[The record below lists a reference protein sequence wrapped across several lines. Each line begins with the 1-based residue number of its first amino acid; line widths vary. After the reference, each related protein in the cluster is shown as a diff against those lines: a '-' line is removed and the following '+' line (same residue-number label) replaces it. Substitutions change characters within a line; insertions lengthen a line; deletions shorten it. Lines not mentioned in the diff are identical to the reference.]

1 MPSKTLKNSAKL
13 LTANVV
19 AQLIGILFYPLLTRL
34 YSAHDFGVLNLF
46 LSIGGLLALVATA
59 DYQYAI
65 LLPKA
70 EKKSVAVFQV
80 SFLIMAGV
88 VLLCGLSVFFRHSI
102 SGIFKASDLSLVYPL
117 LPVYVLLLSL
127 WTLFNYW
134 FTRKERFGSV
144 ASYQV
149 SQVLGNSV
157 FKYGC
162 GKAGFLQWGLVVS
175 TVAGLFVSLF
185 SVVSVGWKSCR
196 PLLRFNRSELKK
208 AALRYGRFPLFSLPR
223 TIVNNLS
230 ANLPVF
236 LLTPYFGLA
245 ELGYFGM
252 GLTLAFR
259 PISMVTASLYQVFFQ
274 KMAKNVQDRQ
284 PIMPFFRRFV
294 LRGGLLVLL
303 FFSGLYFVLP
313 ALAGWFLGDSWQ
325 VTGQYI
331 RLMLPWLALTAIGGC
346 ITFVSDIF
354 QKQAF
359 MLVVEIV
366 YLVLRV
372 AALAIGIA
380 FHNFE
385 LAILLYSLVSAFVI
399 LFQIFWFFKLITR
412 YEKTLPKN

>member
-34 YSAHDFGVLNLF
+34 YSAQDFGVLNLF

-88 VLLCGLSVFFRHSI
+88 VLLCGLSVFFRHFI
-102 SGIFKASDLSLVYPL
+102 ARLFNAPDLSLVYPL
-117 LPVYVLLLSL
+117 LPAFVLLFSL

-134 FTRKERFGSV
+134 FTRKERFGLV

-149 SQVLGNSV
+149 CQVLSNSV
-157 FKYGC
+157 FKYGF
-162 GKAGFLQWGLVVS
+162 GKAGFLSWGQVVS

-185 SVVSVGWKSCR
+185 SVVALGWKSCR
-196 PLLRFNRSELKK
+196 PLLRFNRSEIRK
-208 AALRYGRFPLFSLPR
+208 AALRYVRFPLFSLSR

-294 LRGGLLVLL
+294 LRGGLVVLL

-313 ALAGWFLGDSWQ
+313 ALAGWFLGNGWQ

-372 AALAIGIA
+372 AALAIGIV

-385 LAILLYSLVSAFVI
+385 LAILLYSLVSAVVI
-399 LFQIFWFFKLITR
+399 LFQISWFFVLIKR
-412 YEKTLPKN
+412 YEHTLRA